1 MEFIKK
7 NIVSICLFLLTAI
20 GGLVWSFIQKGAE
33 AEFNEKVEKVLS
45 DKIQSRDFMN
55 NVMETDYMK
64 EYKIIQQRKM
74 VTVMLNSNDS
84 ARVKFSAKLS
94 AKTGLTVDALVDS
107 LAARV
112 QEKQWTESEIIE
124 LIRKYNRRMISL

>member
-1 MEFIKK
+1 MDFIKK

-33 AEFNEKVEKVLS
+33 AEFNEKVEQVLTN
-45 DKIQSRDFMN
+45 KIQSRDFMN
-55 NVMETDYMK
+55 DVMETDYMK
-64 EYKIIQQRKM
+64 EYKVIQQRRM

-84 ARVKFSAKLS
+84 SRVKFSAKLS
-94 AKTGLTVDALVDS
+94 AKTGLTVEALVDS
-107 LAARV
+107 IAARV
-112 QEKQWTESEIIE
+112 HEKQLGEKEIVE

>member
-20 GGLVWSFIQKGAE
+20 GGVVWSFIQKGAE
-33 AEFNEKVEKVLS
+33 VEFNEKVEKVLS

-112 QEKQWTESEIIE
+112 QEKQWTEGEIIE

>member
-84 ARVKFSAKLS
+84 SRVKFSAKLS